1 MYVDASMRRALL
13 PLKDK
18 IVATFSESNWIEL
31 ATITDTY
38 SLVRNHS
45 RLLRSLS
52 FGDDDYAG
60 NVLSVLNAMIEKDAA
75 NFGEIERYIDTLEG
89 GGTLLSSSATDGPR
103 YYIQPTVFKIPNESQ
118 DPNLVSVMMPFSPHF
133 TRVYDAIKNA
143 ARTAGFQCLRVDDI
157 WQDSVLVQ
165 DIFSLI
171 VRSRI
176 VICDF
181 SGKNPNV
188 FYEAGIAHTLGKLV
202 VPITQSGA
210 DVPAD
215 LRHHR
220 YLEYLS
226 NGEGLS
232 DLEKQLSG
240 RLTSIQSQWPN

>member
-1 MYVDASMRRALL
+1 
-13 PLKDK
+13 
-18 IVATFSESNWIEL
+18 
-31 ATITDTY
+31 
-38 SLVRNHS
+38 
-45 RLLRSLS
+45 
-52 FGDDDYAG
+52 
-60 NVLSVLNAMIEKDAA
+60 
-75 NFGEIERYIDTLEG
+75 
-89 GGTLLSSSATDGPR
+89 
-103 YYIQPTVFKIPNESQ
+103 
-118 DPNLVSVMMPFSPHF
+118 MMPFSPHF